1 MTSMR
6 NRDAHIMDAAQ
17 RLFLRF
23 GVKRTSMNDIAEEA
37 GLSRQTLY
45 KAFANKD
52 AVLQAMIRSLA
63 NKVVQ
68 DIEAGLGKADGLGAQ
83 LDVIFQHTVIEHY
96 DFLQSSPNADD
107 IIAGVTASSQGE
119 LEAGAQRNTEIIT
132 RVLEPFA
139 DAITQTG
146 LSVVQYADF
155 IQRAATAAKYAARNR
170 KHLLEL
176 LAALRVSVLKVTAVT

>member
-1 MTSMR
+1 MK
-6 NRDAHIMDAAQ
+6 NRDAHIIDAAV

-52 AVLQAMIRSLA
+52 AVLQATIRSLA
-63 NKVVQ
+63 DKVVV
-68 DIEAGLGKADGLGAQ
+68 DIEAGLQKATGLGAQ

-96 DFLQSSPNADD
+96 DFLQSSPNAED
-107 IIAGVTASSQGE
+107 IIAGVTASSQEE
-119 LEAGAQRNTEIIT
+119 LEAGAQRNTEIIA

-139 DAITQTG
+139 DQLAQSDLT
-146 LSVVQYADF
+146 VDQYADF
-155 IQRAATAAKYAARNR
+155 IQRTATAAKYAAKSR
-170 KHLLEL
+170 KHLLQL
-176 LAALRVSVLKVTAVT
+176 LEALRVSALRVAESD